1 MSHVYDN
8 AKLLFGQADLDLP
21 TTHDFRMLMVMS
33 NSTADTELDK
43 LVLITGGTAFTTL
56 DEMDGT
62 NYARLTLT
70 SETFVIAAN
79 QADYDAADWSI
90 TALGAGTR
98 DVIGIVMFRFV
109 TADTDHIPVL
119 YINTGGFPFTATGAD
134 VPIAWSATG
143 ILNFT

>member
-33 NSTADTELDK
+33 NTDCDTELDK
-43 LVLITGGTAFTTL
+43 VTIDGFTVL

-62 NYARLTLT
+62 NYARLTLL
-70 SETFVIAAN
+70 SETFAIAAN

-90 TALGAGTR
+90 TALGAGAR
-98 DVIGIVMFRFV
+98 DVIGIVMFRFI
-109 TADTDHIPVL
+109 TNDTDNIPVL

-134 VPIAWSATG
+134 VTIAWSATG

>member
-21 TTHDFRMLMVMS
+21 TVHDFRMLMVM
-33 NSTADTELDK
+33 NLTTADTEKDK
-43 LVLITGGTAFTTL
+43 VTIDGFTTL

-62 NYARLTLT
+62 NYGRLTLL
-70 SETFVIAAN
+70 SETFAIANN
-79 QADYDAADWSI
+79 QADYDAVGD
-90 TALGAGTR
+90 TVRAG
-98 DVIGIVMFRFV
+98 DVIGIVMFRFI
-109 TADTDHIPVL
+109 TADSDNIPVL

-134 VPIAWSATG
+134 VTIAWSATG